1 MAKKCDQCT
10 WVYINGVFCHETGC
24 LHQYDDW
31 NEETQLW
38 EEPDD
43 YDSDYIEDEDD
54 LEDQ

>member
-1 MAKKCDQCT
+1 MTKKCDQCT

-24 LHQYDDW
+24 LHQYDNW

-43 YDSDYIEDEDD
+43 YDSNYIEDEDD
-54 LEDQ
+54 WKD